1 MAFQFAPLLIGA
13 GMGALG
19 GLLTGRDPLKGA
31 LVGGAT
37 GGLLGNFE
45 GIKAGAMNLSTGSV
59 PNTGY
64 AVGANPAAFLAPQP
78 ASLAEG
84 LGGMRTAIT
93 PSGAASLGSGEFIA
107 PNMGLVNTETLNT
120 TAQQMYGADNSMLS
134 NPIMGG
140 LNPLSDADYTQIAST
155 PATSNSSLFDD
166 IKPYFNVRDLTGAAQ
181 VAAQYQQRPQMPT
194 APAGGIQ
201 RGQAPQGTDVMAL
214 LQTIKQ
220 PEKKRISLV

>member
-1 MAFQFAPLLIGA
+1 MGA
-13 GMGALG
+13 GIGALG

-59 PNTGY
+59 PNAGY
-64 AVGANPAAFLAPQP
+64 AAGANPAAFLAPQP

-107 PNMGLVNTETLNT
+107 PNMGLVNTEALNVAAPQT
-120 TAQQMYGADNSMLS
+120 FLSQNSMLS

-140 LNPLSDADYTQIAST
+140 VNPLSDANYAEIAST
-155 PATSNSSLFDD
+155 PAASSSMWDD
-166 IKPYFNVRDLTGAAQ
+166 IKPYLNVRDLTGAAMVGSQ
-181 VAAQYQQRPQMPT
+181 FQQRPQMPT
-194 APAGGIQ
+194 APAGGVT

-220 PEKKRISLV
+220 PERRRISLM